1 MNDRDYGIRELSSA
15 AAFLRKSKAAPGGHG
30 ASPALSLSLA
40 LALHEL
46 ATKWA
51 HDLPVATAVSGRS
64 RSW

>member
-15 AAFLRKSKAAPGGHG
+15 AAFLRKSKAAPAGMGPK
-30 ASPALSLSLA
+30 AAAPVIE
-40 LALHEL
+40 ALHEL